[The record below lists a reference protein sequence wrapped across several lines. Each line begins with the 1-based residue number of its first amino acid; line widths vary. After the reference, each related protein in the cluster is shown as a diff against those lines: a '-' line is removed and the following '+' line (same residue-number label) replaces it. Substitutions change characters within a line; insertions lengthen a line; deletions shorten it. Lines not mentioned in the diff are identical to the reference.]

1 MTTQKTRRTHAR
13 FACDL
18 PLTVEFQGREIPMRA
33 RNISLG
39 GMLCATEENVA
50 YGEEVVVRMTLP
62 AIGGETSCPM
72 VVRWHKDGDVGMQFG
87 SLRAKQVWAL
97 NQFFQSLDREAEG

>member
-1 MTTQKTRRTHAR
+1 MTSHKTRRSHAR

-18 PLTVEFQGREIPMRA
+18 ALTVEYQGRELPMRA

-39 GMLCATEENVA
+39 GMLCVAAENVA
-50 YGEEVVVRMTLP
+50 YGEEVLVRMTLP
-62 AIGGETSCPM
+62 ALGGETSCPM
-72 VVRWHKDGDVGMQFG
+72 VVRWHKDGDIGLSFG

-97 NQFFQSLDREAEG
+97 NQLFQSLDREPE